1 MLDLEITYAF
11 LEESGCVWGVSVRGD
26 VSGPQAFHFLNPL
39 SKSIHTTHQHHRR
52 QHHQAH
58 GIRDSLPM

>member
-26 VSGPQAFHFLNPL
+26 VSGPKPF
-39 SKSIHTTHQHHRR
+39 T
-52 QHHQAH
+52 
-58 GIRDSLPM
+58 